1 MRLGLYLKGLV
12 RESRGERG
20 RIAFFAGCLAVGVAA
35 VVSVAGLSSSL
46 DAGIRG
52 EARQLLAADLAV
64 ETNGPLPDG
73 LRQRLA
79 ALGAD
84 ATAEVREMVTVVAA
98 PSADGRP
105 GPSQLVEV
113 KAVEAG
119 YPFYG
124 RLGLSP
130 ERPLAELLDAG
141 ATVVAP
147 DLLARLGLAVGDTLA
162 IGGEAFTIAGTVA
175 GEPDRVGIGLA
186 MGPRIFLSLD
196 GLDRAGLI
204 QRGSRVEYRLLAR
217 LAPPADAETLRV
229 AAETLTR
236 ELPPQVD
243 VETWRDAQPSLRRQV
258 RRVER
263 FLGLVALLSLLV
275 GGVGVAQTVRAWL
288 DGRLDAIAVLRCL
301 GMRPR
306 EVAALYLGQTA
317 LLGLLG
323 SLAGMAAG
331 IGLVFALPLLFP
343 ELMPVGLARPVDPWA
358 LGRGL
363 ALGLGVALLFGVP
376 PLAAV
381 RRVPPVRVLRR
392 NAEPLPPARWA
403 WLATAAAIAGG
414 VFALAAFQSRSLEL
428 GVRFTLGLALAT
440 AALALA
446 GRALV
451 AAARRLPEL
460 VRRVPGLAG
469 RRGLALRQGLAALAR
484 PGAGTLS
491 ALVALGLGTLV
502 VLAMALVERHLTD
515 ALDSELPENAPS
527 AFLVDVQPD
536 QWAGVRDLLV
546 AAGGEDVRSVPV
558 IMARITAIDGVAAE
572 ELVEPRR
579 PRGPDGERRERQSE
593 AGGTGGGSSPDRWAL
608 TREQRLTYVEELPE
622 DNVVVAGALWQ
633 DPRPEVSV
641 EEDFARDLGV
651 ELGAR
656 LSFDVQGVPIDL
668 WVTSLR
674 QVDWGT
680 FGINFFLVVEPGV
693 LDDAPQQR
701 LATARLPAGS
711 EQRVQD
717 EIAASY
723 PNVTLLRLREL
734 LEKIAAVLGRIG
746 LAVSLLGGFTVVA
759 GVAILA
765 GAVSAA
771 AARRGREVALLKTLG
786 FTRGGVAA
794 IFAVEQAVL
803 GLVAGGVGAAG
814 GGLLAWTV
822 ITRGM
827 ELEWSFHPLPFLV
840 AFLGTALLATVAG
853 LAASG
858 RALARKPI
866 EVLREE

>member
-1 MRLGLYLKGLV
+1 RLYLRGLA

-35 VVSVAGLSSSL
+35 VVAVAGLSASL

-64 ETNGPLPDG
+64 EANRPLPDG
-73 LRQRLA
+73 LRERLA
-79 ALGAD
+79 AVGAD

-98 PSADGRP
+98 PPVDGRP

-113 KAVEAG
+113 KAVEPG

-124 RLGLSP
+124 RLALEP
-130 ERPLAELLDAG
+130 DRPLADLLDARS
-141 ATVVAP
+141 TVVAP
-147 DLLARLGLAVGDTLA
+147 DLLARLGLAVGDPLA
-162 IGGEAFTIAGTVA
+162 IGGQPFTVAGTVA
-175 GEPDRVGIGLA
+175 AEPDRVGLGLA
-186 MGPRIFLSLD
+186 MGPRVFLSLD

-217 LAPPADAETLRV
+217 LAPEAAGPEGLDAAT
-229 AAETLTR
+229 AALAR
-236 ELPPQVD
+236 ELPPEVD
-243 VETWRDAQPSLRRQV
+243 VETWRDAQPGRRRQV

-288 DGRLDAIAVLRCL
+288 AGRLDAIAVLRCL

-317 LLGLLG
+317 LLGLAG
-323 SLAGMAAG
+323 SLAGMLAG
-331 IGLVFALPLLFP
+331 IGLVVALPRMFP
-343 ELMPVGLARPVDPWA
+343 ELVPARLVDPVQPWA
-358 LGRGL
+358 LLRGL
-363 ALGLGVALLFGVP
+363 GLGIGVALLFGIP

-392 NAEPLPPARWA
+392 NAEPLPAARWA
-403 WLATAAAIAGG
+403 WLATAAAVAGG

-428 GVRFTLGLALAT
+428 GGRFTLGLALAT

-451 AAARRLPEL
+451 AVARRLPEL
-460 VRRVPGLAG
+460 LRRLPGLAG
-469 RRGLALRQGLAALAR
+469 RRGLALRQGVAGLAR

-502 VLAMALVERHLTD
+502 VLAMALVELHLTD
-515 ALDSELPENAPS
+515 ALDADLPEDAPT
-527 AFLVDVQPD
+527 AFLVDVQPH
-536 QWAGVRDLLV
+536 QWAGVREMLE
-546 AAGGEDVRSVPV
+546 AAGGEDVTSVPV
-558 IMARITAIDGVAAE
+558 VMARIAAIDGVPAAE
-572 ELVEPRR
+572 LAEPR
-579 PRGPDGERRERQSE
+579 PRAPQAA
-593 AGGTGGGSSPDRWAL
+593 AGGQGGGGGGSSNQRPDRPEDRAPDRWAL
-608 TREQRLTYVEELPE
+608 TREQRLTYLAADELPD
-622 DNVVVAGALWQ
+622 DNQLVAGALWQ

-641 EEDFARDLGV
+641 EDDFARDLGV
-651 ELGAR
+651 GLGTR
-656 LSFDVQGVPIDL
+656 LTFDVQGVPIDL

-674 QVDWGT
+674 RVDWGT

-711 EQRVQD
+711 EQGLQD
-717 EIAASY
+717 AIAARY
-723 PNVTLLRLREL
+723 PNVTLLRLREI
-734 LEKIAAVLGRIG
+734 LEKIVAVLERIG

-759 GVAILA
+759 GVAILG

-786 FTRGGVAA
+786 FTRG
-794 IFAVEQAVL
+794 
-803 GLVAGGVGAAG
+803 
-814 GGLLAWTV
+814 
-822 ITRGM
+822 M
-827 ELEWSFHPLPFLV
+827 ELDWSWHPLPFAV
-840 AFLGTALLATVAG
+840 AFLGTALLATAAG

-858 RALARKPI
+858 RALARKPV
-866 EVLREE
+866 E